1 MSEPASFVKMQQ
13 YLPEARVGTF
23 IQVSV
28 EVILNPDIVLVML
41 MLGLLLSTTASF
53 IVQVTLGKGTP
64 TVLQSSEMFV
74 ITSTILS
81 EG

>member
-13 YLPEARVGTF
+13 YLPEAPVGTF
-23 IQVSV
+23 VQVSV
-28 EVILNPDIVLVML
+28 EFILNPDIVLVML
-41 MLGLLLSTTASF
+41 MLGLLISTTVLF
-53 IVQVTLGKGTP
+53 IVQVALGIGTP